1 MSEEITKDLKRIVP
15 KRWKRYP
22 RCKDSGVEWIGE
34 IPEGWETVRLKHLTK
49 KIGSGITPR
58 GGAENYLVWGIPLIR
73 SQNVQ
78 FEGLSLEGLAHI
90 SDEQNKKMINSKA
103 LPNDVLLNITGAS
116 IGRTCMVPQNME
128 QSNVNQHVCII
139 RPRRSS
145 LSQFMWRFLSSEA
158 GQIQVFEGED
168 GISREGLNFER
179 IKNFVITLPPD
190 DDRKRITAYLDSNLT
205 AIVSLISKKQR
216 LIELLKEKRAAII
229 TQAVTKG
236 LDHNAPMKDSGV
248 EWIGE
253 IPTNWRIFR
262 LKDLA
267 RINPSKTEINHLADD
282 LEVSFVP
289 MGSIGEYGG
298 ISGAEVKR
306 LLDVKQGY
314 TYFAEGDLIV
324 AKITPCFENY
334 KGAIASNLV
343 NGIGFGTTELFVL
356 RPNER
361 VDLRYLFYVSI
372 SKAFRQ
378 TGSNMMQGA
387 AGQKR
392 ITADFVNNYPV
403 ALPRPEE
410 QRSIASSLEKATEK
424 MDSFISKIE
433 KSIELLKE
441 YRSALIT
448 AAVTGKIDVREEVP

>member
-253 IPTNWRIFR
+253 IPKHWRILKTKHVTNQRNIKQVNSDKSERYVGLENVESWTGLLLSTTDPESLSGDCLEFR
-262 LKDLA
+262 QGDVLFGKLRPYLA
-267 RINPSKTEINHLADD
+267 KAWQADFSGLCSGEFIVLEPKKMIGMYLVYLLRNPNFIDFIDSLTYGVKMPRLSPEQFMN
-282 LEVSFVP
+282 LEVPFP
-289 MGSIGEYGG
+289 DNNEQ
-298 ISGAEVKR
+298 EK
-306 LLDVKQGY
+306 
-314 TYFAEGDLIV
+314 
-324 AKITPCFENY
+324 
-334 KGAIASNLV
+334 IASF
-343 NGIGFGTTELFVL
+343 IREET
-356 RPNER
+356 
-361 VDLRYLFYVSI
+361 
-372 SKAFRQ
+372 SK
-378 TGSNMMQGA
+378 
-387 AGQKR
+387 
-392 ITADFVNNYPV
+392 IDF
-403 ALPRPEE
+403 
-410 QRSIASSLEKATEK
+410 
-424 MDSFISKIE
+424 FISKIE